1 VSVYDYDQFIMNK
14 LSRDQKDK
22 AKNFITFTGASE
34 KTAIEVLKKNDWN
47 LEIAVDNFFSTPQQF
62 QDAPAAT
69 AKTDSTKIEILFNRY
84 KDPSSTELKIEDI
97 GLALFAK
104 DLVLDPDDILMLVIA
119 WHFSAKTPGE
129 FSKQEFVDGMTALKC
144 DSTEKLRDRLPTIRA
159 SLAEDG
165 TFKEFYMFIFNYG
178 RPPQQKS
185 LSLEMA
191 IELWQMVLAN
201 RFKFLND
208 WISYLKEKHK
218 LAISRDTWALLLEFS
233 RMINDEMT
241 NYDSEGAWPVLID
254 EFVAYYHDR
263 HKKNPD
269 AMQVD

>member
-1 VSVYDYDQFIMNK
+1 MNK

-34 KTAIEVLKKNDWN
+34 KTAIDVLKKHDWN
-47 LEIAVDNFFSTPQQF
+47 LEIAVDNYFSSPQQS
-62 QDAPAAT
+62 QEAT
-69 AKTDSTKIEILFNRY
+69 PSVKTDSNKIETLFSKY
-84 KDPSSTELKIEDI
+84 KDAASTEPPKIEDT

-104 DLVLDPDDILMLVIA
+104 DLGLDPDDILMLVIA
-119 WHFSAKTPGE
+119 WHFGAKTPGE
-129 FSKQEFVDGMTALKC
+129 FSKQEFVDGMTTLKC
-144 DSTEKLRDRLPTIRA
+144 DSTEKLRDRVPTIRA
-159 SLAEDG
+159 SLADDG

-201 RFKFLND
+201 RFKFLSD
-208 WISYLKEKHK
+208 WVSYLKEKHK

-233 RMINDEMT
+233 RVINDEMT